1 MVRGCTVFGLILFL
15 ALAVYITGAW
25 MFSRGARRFYSEDQ
39 VWTLA
44 AMWPVLL
51 LTSSQ
56 FRRNFNRALKP

>member
-1 MVRGCTVFGLILFL
+1 
-15 ALAVYITGAW
+15 
-25 MFSRGARRFYSEDQ
+25 MFTRGARRFYSDDQ

-44 AMWPVLL
+44 ALWPVLL